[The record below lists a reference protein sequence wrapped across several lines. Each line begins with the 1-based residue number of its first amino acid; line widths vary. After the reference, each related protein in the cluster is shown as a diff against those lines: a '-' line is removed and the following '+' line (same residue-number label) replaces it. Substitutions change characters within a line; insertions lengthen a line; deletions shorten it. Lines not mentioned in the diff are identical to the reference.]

1 MVIEEQKDTLESTE
15 SSLEKQEENI
25 QDVTAVES
33 ELEECAENTSDI
45 SGIEESS
52 ENQQGISALEQEE
65 GSVYNAEDEIKEN
78 ADQNAEVPVIE
89 NSETQVEAPKDE
101 SSKKPQN
108 PNAKWYILQAYA
120 GYEGRVEQTINEKLK
135 IEGLEHL
142 VDEIFIPSE
151 DIVRTKD
158 GQKRKVNQKYFPG
171 YVLVRMELT
180 PELWH
185 LLMEINRVSGF
196 IGGTQK
202 KPLPLDDTELEKIR
216 SQISEGSQQ
225 KATED
230 EFLIGQKVTITE
242 GSFGNFSGTID
253 EINQDEYEAT
263 ALMYRMIEKYSAQE
277 APVLFF
283 DQILSKNR
291 IFKKSSIGNLFGKW
305 DLEAMALGI
314 VPTNSSRENYK
325 LAIKKIEQHIDEN
338 GKWPRIKPIVI
349 EARKAPCKAKAAT
362 GDILSRSLPT
372 VYITFLE

>member
-15 SSLEKQEENI
+15 SSIEKQEENI
-25 QDVTAVES
+25 QDVTDVES
-33 ELEECAENTSDI
+33 GLEEYEENTNDI
-45 SGIEESS
+45 SGIDEKS
-52 ENQQGISALEQEE
+52 ENQQGINALVQEE
-65 GSVYNAEDEIKEN
+65 GSVYNAEDEVKEN

-89 NSETQVEAPKDE
+89 NLETQLEEPEDEA
-101 SSKKPQN
+101 SKKPQN

-202 KPLPLDDTELEKIR
+202 KPLPLDDKELEKIR

-253 EINQDEYEAT
+253 EINQDRRKLKVLVSIFGRPT
-263 ALMYRMIEKYSAQE
+263 
-277 APVLFF
+277 PVEVEF
-283 DQILSKNR
+283 DKV
-291 IFKKSSIGNLFGKW
+291 KHV
-305 DLEAMALGI
+305 LE
-314 VPTNSSRENYK
+314 
-325 LAIKKIEQHIDEN
+325 
-338 GKWPRIKPIVI
+338 
-349 EARKAPCKAKAAT
+349 
-362 GDILSRSLPT
+362 
-372 VYITFLE
+372 

>member
-33 ELEECAENTSDI
+33 GLEEYAENTNDI
-45 SGIEESS
+45 SGIDEKS
-52 ENQQGISALEQEE
+52 ENQQGINALVQEE
-65 GSVYNAEDEIKEN
+65 GSVYNAEDEVKEN

-89 NSETQVEAPKDE
+89 NLETQLEEPEDEA
-101 SSKKPQN
+101 SKKPQN

-196 IGGTQK
+196 VGGTQK

-242 GSFGNFSGTID
+242 GSFGNFSGIID
-253 EINQDEYEAT
+253 EINQERRKLKVLVSIFGRPT
-263 ALMYRMIEKYSAQE
+263 
-277 APVLFF
+277 PVEVEF
-283 DQILSKNR
+283 DKV
-291 IFKKSSIGNLFGKW
+291 KHV
-305 DLEAMALGI
+305 LE
-314 VPTNSSRENYK
+314 
-325 LAIKKIEQHIDEN
+325 
-338 GKWPRIKPIVI
+338 
-349 EARKAPCKAKAAT
+349 
-362 GDILSRSLPT
+362 
-372 VYITFLE
+372 

>member
-25 QDVTAVES
+25 QDVTADES
-33 ELEECAENTSDI
+33 GLEEYAENSNNSNDLN
-45 SGIEESS
+45 EKS
-52 ENQQGISALEQEE
+52 ENLQGDNTLEQEE
-65 GSVYNAEDEIKEN
+65 VSEYNAEDEVKDN
-78 ADQNAEVPVIE
+78 ADQNAEVTVIE
-89 NSETQVEAPKDE
+89 NSETQVEEPEDDQP
-101 SSKKPQN
+101 KKPQN

-253 EINQDEYEAT
+253 EINQDRRKLKVLVSIFGRPT
-263 ALMYRMIEKYSAQE
+263 
-277 APVLFF
+277 PVEVEF
-283 DQILSKNR
+283 DKV
-291 IFKKSSIGNLFGKW
+291 KHV
-305 DLEAMALGI
+305 LE
-314 VPTNSSRENYK
+314 
-325 LAIKKIEQHIDEN
+325 
-338 GKWPRIKPIVI
+338 
-349 EARKAPCKAKAAT
+349 
-362 GDILSRSLPT
+362 
-372 VYITFLE
+372 

>member
-25 QDVTAVES
+25 QDVTADES
-33 ELEECAENTSDI
+33 RLEEY
-45 SGIEESS
+45 S
-52 ENQQGISALEQEE
+52 ENSNNINNLNEKSENLQGDNTLEQEE
-65 GSVYNAEDEIKEN
+65 VSEYNAEDEVKDN
-78 ADQNAEVPVIE
+78 ADQNAEVTVIE
-89 NSETQVEAPKDE
+89 NSETQVEEPEDDQP
-101 SSKKPQN
+101 KKPQN

-253 EINQDEYEAT
+253 EINQDRRKLKVLVSIFGRPT
-263 ALMYRMIEKYSAQE
+263 
-277 APVLFF
+277 PVEVEF
-283 DQILSKNR
+283 DKV
-291 IFKKSSIGNLFGKW
+291 KHV
-305 DLEAMALGI
+305 LE
-314 VPTNSSRENYK
+314 
-325 LAIKKIEQHIDEN
+325 
-338 GKWPRIKPIVI
+338 
-349 EARKAPCKAKAAT
+349 
-362 GDILSRSLPT
+362 
-372 VYITFLE
+372 

>member
-25 QDVTAVES
+25 QEITAAETG
-33 ELEECAENTSDI
+33 LEEYAENADDI
-45 SGIEESS
+45 NALEESS
-52 ENQQGISALEQEE
+52 ENQQGVNALGQEE
-65 GSVYNAEDEIKEN
+65 NSGDNAEDEVQEN
-78 ADQNAEVPVIE
+78 GDQNAEVPVIE
-89 NSETQVEAPKDE
+89 NAETEVE
-101 SSKKPQN
+101 SSEDVEPQKPQN

-202 KPLPLDDTELEKIR
+202 NPLPLEDSELEKIR

-230 EFLIGQKVTITE
+230 EFIVGQKVTITE
-242 GSFGNFSGTID
+242 GSFGNFSGIID
-253 EINQDEYEAT
+253 EINQERRKLKVLVSIFGRPT
-263 ALMYRMIEKYSAQE
+263 
-277 APVLFF
+277 PVEVEF
-283 DQILSKNR
+283 DKV
-291 IFKKSSIGNLFGKW
+291 KHV
-305 DLEAMALGI
+305 LE
-314 VPTNSSRENYK
+314 
-325 LAIKKIEQHIDEN
+325 
-338 GKWPRIKPIVI
+338 
-349 EARKAPCKAKAAT
+349 
-362 GDILSRSLPT
+362 
-372 VYITFLE
+372 

>member
-1 MVIEEQKDTLESTE
+1 MVIVEQKDTLESTE
-15 SSLEKQEENI
+15 SSLEKQEGNI
-25 QDVTAVES
+25 QDVTADES
-33 ELEECAENTSDI
+33 GLEEYAENSNNSNDLN
-45 SGIEESS
+45 EKS
-52 ENQQGISALEQEE
+52 ENLQGDNTLEQEE
-65 GSVYNAEDEIKEN
+65 VSEYNAEDEVKDN
-78 ADQNAEVPVIE
+78 ADQNAEVTVIE
-89 NSETQVEAPKDE
+89 NSETQVEEPEDDQP
-101 SSKKPQN
+101 KKPQN

-253 EINQDEYEAT
+253 EINQERRKLKVLVSIFGRPT
-263 ALMYRMIEKYSAQE
+263 
-277 APVLFF
+277 PVEVEF
-283 DQILSKNR
+283 DKV
-291 IFKKSSIGNLFGKW
+291 KHV
-305 DLEAMALGI
+305 LE
-314 VPTNSSRENYK
+314 
-325 LAIKKIEQHIDEN
+325 
-338 GKWPRIKPIVI
+338 
-349 EARKAPCKAKAAT
+349 
-362 GDILSRSLPT
+362 
-372 VYITFLE
+372 

>member
-15 SSLEKQEENI
+15 SSIEKQEENI
-25 QDVTAVES
+25 QDVTDVES
-33 ELEECAENTSDI
+33 GLEEYAENTNDI
-45 SGIEESS
+45 SGIDEKS
-52 ENQQGISALEQEE
+52 ENQHGINALVQEE
-65 GSVYNAEDEIKEN
+65 GSVYNAEDEVKEN
-78 ADQNAEVPVIE
+78 ADQSAEVPVIE
-89 NSETQVEAPKDE
+89 NLETQLEEPEDEA
-101 SSKKPQN
+101 SKKPQN

-253 EINQDEYEAT
+253 EINQDRRKLKVLVSIFGRPT
-263 ALMYRMIEKYSAQE
+263 
-277 APVLFF
+277 PVEVEF
-283 DQILSKNR
+283 DKV
-291 IFKKSSIGNLFGKW
+291 KHV
-305 DLEAMALGI
+305 LE
-314 VPTNSSRENYK
+314 
-325 LAIKKIEQHIDEN
+325 
-338 GKWPRIKPIVI
+338 
-349 EARKAPCKAKAAT
+349 
-362 GDILSRSLPT
+362 
-372 VYITFLE
+372 

>member
-25 QDVTAVES
+25 QEITAAETG
-33 ELEECAENTSDI
+33 LEECAENADDI
-45 SGIEESS
+45 NALEENS
-52 ENQQGISALEQEE
+52 EIQQGNSALEQEE
-65 GSVYNAEDEIKEN
+65 SFADNGEDEVQEN
-78 ADQNAEVPVIE
+78 GDQNAEVPVIE
-89 NSETQVEAPKDE
+89 NAETEVESPEDTDPQKT
-101 SSKKPQN
+101 QN

-120 GYEGRVEQTINEKLK
+120 GYEGRVEQTIKEKLK

-202 KPLPLDDTELEKIR
+202 NPLPLDDSELEKIR

-230 EFLIGQKVTITE
+230 EFIVGQKVTITE
-242 GSFGNFSGTID
+242 GSFGNFSGIID
-253 EINQDEYEAT
+253 EINQERRKLKVLVSIFGRPT
-263 ALMYRMIEKYSAQE
+263 
-277 APVLFF
+277 PVEVEF
-283 DQILSKNR
+283 DKV
-291 IFKKSSIGNLFGKW
+291 KHV
-305 DLEAMALGI
+305 LE
-314 VPTNSSRENYK
+314 
-325 LAIKKIEQHIDEN
+325 
-338 GKWPRIKPIVI
+338 
-349 EARKAPCKAKAAT
+349 
-362 GDILSRSLPT
+362 
-372 VYITFLE
+372 

>member
-25 QDVTAVES
+25 QDVTADES
-33 ELEECAENTSDI
+33 RLEEN
-45 SGIEESS
+45 S
-52 ENQQGISALEQEE
+52 ENSNNINNLNEKSENLQGGNTLEQEE
-65 GSVYNAEDEIKEN
+65 VSEYNAEDEVKDN
-78 ADQNAEVPVIE
+78 ADQNAEVTVIE
-89 NSETQVEAPKDE
+89 NSEQQVEAPKDE
-101 SSKKPQN
+101 ASKKPQN

-253 EINQDEYEAT
+253 EINQDRRKLKVLVSIFGRPT
-263 ALMYRMIEKYSAQE
+263 
-277 APVLFF
+277 PVEVEF
-283 DQILSKNR
+283 DKV
-291 IFKKSSIGNLFGKW
+291 KH
-305 DLEAMALGI
+305 DLE
-314 VPTNSSRENYK
+314 
-325 LAIKKIEQHIDEN
+325 
-338 GKWPRIKPIVI
+338 
-349 EARKAPCKAKAAT
+349 
-362 GDILSRSLPT
+362 
-372 VYITFLE
+372 

>member
-33 ELEECAENTSDI
+33 GLVEYAKNTNDI
-45 SGIEESS
+45 SGLEDKQKNKQRI
-52 ENQQGISALEQEE
+52 NALEQEE
-65 GSVYNAEDEIKEN
+65 DSVNNAEDEVKEN
-78 ADQNAEVPVIE
+78 ADKNAEVSVID
-89 NSETQVEAPKDE
+89 NTETKVEVPEDEAPKK
-101 SSKKPQN
+101 SQN
-108 PNAKWYILQAYA
+108 SNAKWYILQAYA

-196 IGGTQK
+196 IGGTPK
-202 KPLPLDDTELEKIR
+202 NPLPLDDTELEKIR

-253 EINQDEYEAT
+253 EINQDRRKLKVLVSIFGRPT
-263 ALMYRMIEKYSAQE
+263 
-277 APVLFF
+277 PVEVEF
-283 DQILSKNR
+283 DKV
-291 IFKKSSIGNLFGKW
+291 KHV
-305 DLEAMALGI
+305 LE
-314 VPTNSSRENYK
+314 
-325 LAIKKIEQHIDEN
+325 
-338 GKWPRIKPIVI
+338 
-349 EARKAPCKAKAAT
+349 
-362 GDILSRSLPT
+362 
-372 VYITFLE
+372 

>member
-25 QDVTAVES
+25 QEITAAETG
-33 ELEECAENTSDI
+33 LEEYAENADDI
-45 SGIEESS
+45 NALEENS
-52 ENQQGISALEQEE
+52 ENQQSNSALEQEE
-65 GSVYNAEDEIKEN
+65 SSGDNTEVEVQEN
-78 ADQNAEVPVIE
+78 GDQNAEVPVIE
-89 NSETQVEAPKDE
+89 NAETEVE
-101 SSKKPQN
+101 SSEDVEPQKPQN

-120 GYEGRVEQTINEKLK
+120 GYEGRVEQTIKEKLK
-135 IEGLEHL
+135 IVGLEHL

-202 KPLPLDDTELEKIR
+202 NPLPLDDAELEKIR

-230 EFLIGQKVTITE
+230 EFIVGQKVTITE
-242 GSFGNFSGTID
+242 GSFGNFSGIID
-253 EINQDEYEAT
+253 EINQERRKLKVLVSIFGRPT
-263 ALMYRMIEKYSAQE
+263 
-277 APVLFF
+277 PVEVEF
-283 DQILSKNR
+283 DKV
-291 IFKKSSIGNLFGKW
+291 KHV
-305 DLEAMALGI
+305 LE
-314 VPTNSSRENYK
+314 
-325 LAIKKIEQHIDEN
+325 
-338 GKWPRIKPIVI
+338 
-349 EARKAPCKAKAAT
+349 
-362 GDILSRSLPT
+362 
-372 VYITFLE
+372 

>member
-25 QDVTAVES
+25 EDVTAVES
-33 ELEECAENTSDI
+33 ELEEDIENTNDI
-45 SGIEESS
+45 TVVEGNS

-65 GSVYNAEDEIKEN
+65 GSVYNAENEIKQN

-89 NSETQVEAPKDE
+89 NSDTQVDAPENEAPD
-101 SSKKPQN
+101 KPQN

-202 KPLPLDDTELEKIR
+202 KPLPLDDIELEKIR

-253 EINQDEYEAT
+253 EINQDRRKLKVLVSIFGRPT
-263 ALMYRMIEKYSAQE
+263 
-277 APVLFF
+277 PVEVEF
-283 DQILSKNR
+283 DKV
-291 IFKKSSIGNLFGKW
+291 KHV
-305 DLEAMALGI
+305 LE
-314 VPTNSSRENYK
+314 
-325 LAIKKIEQHIDEN
+325 
-338 GKWPRIKPIVI
+338 
-349 EARKAPCKAKAAT
+349 
-362 GDILSRSLPT
+362 
-372 VYITFLE
+372 

>member
-25 QDVTAVES
+25 QEITAAETG
-33 ELEECAENTSDI
+33 LEEYAENADDI
-45 SGIEESS
+45 NALEENS
-52 ENQQGISALEQEE
+52 ENQQSNSALEQEE
-65 GSVYNAEDEIKEN
+65 SSGDNAEDEVQEN
-78 ADQNAEVPVIE
+78 GDQNAEVPVIE
-89 NSETQVEAPKDE
+89 NAETEVE
-101 SSKKPQN
+101 SSEDVEPQKPQN

-120 GYEGRVEQTINEKLK
+120 GYEGRVEKTIKEKLK

-202 KPLPLDDTELEKIR
+202 NPLPLDDAELEKIR

-230 EFLIGQKVTITE
+230 EFIVGQKVTITE
-242 GSFGNFSGTID
+242 GSFGNFSGIID
-253 EINQDEYEAT
+253 EINQERRKLKVLVSIFGRPT
-263 ALMYRMIEKYSAQE
+263 
-277 APVLFF
+277 PVEVEF
-283 DQILSKNR
+283 DKV
-291 IFKKSSIGNLFGKW
+291 KHV
-305 DLEAMALGI
+305 LE
-314 VPTNSSRENYK
+314 
-325 LAIKKIEQHIDEN
+325 
-338 GKWPRIKPIVI
+338 
-349 EARKAPCKAKAAT
+349 
-362 GDILSRSLPT
+362 
-372 VYITFLE
+372 